1 MLGSATT
8 STEPCMSNPTPM
20 TLDQVRTLLANDT
33 PLTPEEVTKVL
44 RFLLQGQTE
53 LEGRARQLKSSVSRL
68 GR

>member
-1 MLGSATT
+1 MLDSAAT
-8 STEPCMSNPTPM
+8 SPEPRMSNPTPM

>member
-1 MLGSATT
+1 M
-8 STEPCMSNPTPM
+8 STPSPL

-33 PLTPEEVTKVL
+33 PLPPEELTKVL
-44 RFLLQGQTE
+44 RFLLQGQLD

>member
-1 MLGSATT
+1 
-8 STEPCMSNPTPM
+8 MSNPTPM

>member
-1 MLGSATT
+1 
-8 STEPCMSNPTPM
+8 M

>member
-1 MLGSATT
+1 MTT
-8 STEPCMSNPTPM
+8 LAPM

-33 PLTPEEVTKVL
+33 PLTPEELTKVL
-44 RFLLQGQTE
+44 RFLLQGQLD